1 MSPVELNEENT
12 PSVVQE
18 KKEGIIQGKKGK
30 AADRNACQCM
40 LNTVAGF

>member
-18 KKEGIIQGKKGK
+18 KKKGIKQGKRQ
-30 AADRNACQCM
+30 RN
-40 LNTVAGF
+40 